1 MTGYWML
8 EGKRSREMGL
18 QDDVAKVLISE
29 ETLQARV
36 AELGRA
42 INAAYTDAD
51 RPLLVCVLKGAFM
64 FLADLV
70 RHLEMRHEVDF
81 MEISS
86 YGAAT
91 VSSGVVRIL
100 LDLAQNIEG
109 RHVLIV
115 EDIID
120 SGRTLD
126 YITRNLQT
134 RGPASLRVCTLLSKP
149 DRREIDVPLDF
160 VGFEVPD
167 EFVVG
172 YGLDFVE
179 EYRNLPFIGVL
190 KEEVVQGSEQ
200 ASR

>member
-1 MTGYWML
+1 M
-8 EGKRSREMGL
+8 R
-18 QDDVAKVLISE
+18 DDVAKILISE
-29 ETLQARV
+29 QEIQARV
-36 AELGRA
+36 AEIGA
-42 INAAYTDAD
+42 EINAMYTDND

-70 RHLEMRHEVDF
+70 RHLDMRHEVDF

-86 YGAAT
+86 YGTGT

-100 LDLAQNIEG
+100 LDLAQSIEE

-149 DRREIDVPLDF
+149 SRREIEIPLDF

-167 EFVVG
+167 EFVMG
-172 YGLDFVE
+172 YGLDYAE
-179 EYRNLPFIGVL
+179 EYRNLAFIGVL
-190 KEEVVQGSEQ
+190 KESCIE
-200 ASR
+200 

>member
-1 MTGYWML
+1 
-8 EGKRSREMGL
+8 MGL
-18 QDDVAKVLISE
+18 RDDVEKILIPE
-29 ETLQARV
+29 QELQARV
-36 AELGRA
+36 AELGRE
-42 INAAYTDAD
+42 INETYTDD
-51 RPLLVCVLKGAFM
+51 DHPLLICVLKGAFM

-86 YGAAT
+86 YGAGT

-100 LDLAQNIEG
+100 LDLEQNIQG

-115 EDIID
+115 EDIVD

-149 DRREIDVPLDF
+149 SRREIDVPLDF

-167 EFVVG
+167 EFVMG
-172 YGLDFVE
+172 YGLDYAE

-190 KEEVVQGSEQ
+190 KEEVYAGNGQ
-200 ASR
+200 

>member
-1 MTGYWML
+1 M
-8 EGKRSREMGL
+8 R
-18 QDDVAKVLISE
+18 DDVAKVLIPE
-29 ETLQARV
+29 DTLQARV
-36 AELGRA
+36 AELARQ
-42 INAAYTDAD
+42 INATYTDDD

-64 FLADLV
+64 FLADLT
-70 RHLEMRHEVDF
+70 RHLDIRHEVDF

-86 YGAAT
+86 YGAGT

-100 LDLAQNIEG
+100 LDLAQSIEK

-134 RGPASLRVCTLLSKP
+134 RKPASLRVCTLLSKP
-149 DRREIDVPLDF
+149 ARREIEIPLDF
-160 VGFEVPD
+160 VGFEIPD

-172 YGLDFVE
+172 YGLDFAE

-190 KEEVVQGSEQ
+190 EEGVYRGGE
-200 ASR
+200 